1 MEEKVLEIL
10 KSVLED
16 DSVNTETSQE
26 NNSNWD
32 SLRQLNLVVEL
43 ESEFGVAFEPDE
55 MSSMTSVS
63 KIIELLNSKTTI
75 KCIKG
80 AQIS

>member
-1 MEEKVLEIL
+1 MEEKVLTIL

-16 DSVNTETSQE
+16 DSVNIETSQD

-43 ESEFGVAFEPDE
+43 EGEFGIAFEPDE
-55 MSSMTSVS
+55 MSNMTSVK
-63 KIIELLNSKTTI
+63 KIIETLKSKL
-75 KCIKG
+75 
-80 AQIS
+80 